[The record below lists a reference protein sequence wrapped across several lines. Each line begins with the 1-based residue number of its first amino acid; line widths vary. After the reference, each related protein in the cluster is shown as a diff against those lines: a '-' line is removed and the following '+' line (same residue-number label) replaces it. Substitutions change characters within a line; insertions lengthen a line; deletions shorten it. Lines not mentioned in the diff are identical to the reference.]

1 MRPAPT
7 VVKLGGSHAFSE
19 HLAGWVEAIADCAG
33 HVIVVPGGGPF
44 ADAVRDAQPKI
55 GFDDAAA
62 HHMALLAMEQYG
74 CALASL
80 NGAFVL
86 ADSADAMERAMDA
99 RQVPV
104 WMPSRMALAA
114 EDIPAS
120 WDITS
125 DSLAAW
131 LAGHLGARRLL
142 LVKHVGLGAATVSS
156 PDATVSS
163 PEATV
168 SSPEATVSSPE
179 LIARGIVDPAF
190 PAFLN
195 RAKVSATV
203 LGPADQALLG
213 SIIKSGS
220 AAGTR
225 IDP

>member
-19 HLAGWVEAIADCAG
+19 HLAGWVKAIAGCAG
-33 HVIVVPGGGPF
+33 HVVVVPGGGPF

-55 GFDDAAA
+55 GFSDNAA

-80 NGAFVL
+80 NGIFVL
-86 ADSADAMERAMDA
+86 ADSPAAIRQALDAAK
-99 RQVPV
+99 VPV

-120 WDITS
+120 WEVTS

-131 LAGHLGARRLL
+131 LAGRLSARQLL
-142 LVKHVGLGAATVSS
+142 LVKHVSLGA
-156 PDATVSS
+156 
-163 PEATV
+163 
-168 SSPEATVSSPE
+168 ATVSSPE
-179 LIARGIVDPAF
+179 LIARDIVDKAFAKFLETARVPAV
-190 PAFLN
+190 L
-195 RAKVSATV
+195 
-203 LGPADQALLG
+203 LGPTDQALLG
-213 SIIKSGS
+213 GVIGPGPTIGI
-220 AAGTR
+220 R

>member
-19 HLAGWVEAIADCAG
+19 HLAAWVGAIADCAG

-44 ADAVRDAQPKI
+44 ADAVRDAQPRI

-80 NGAFVL
+80 NGTFVL
-86 ADSADAMERAMDA
+86 ADSLAAIQDALEMAK
-99 RQVPV
+99 VPV

-114 EDIPAS
+114 GDIPFS
-120 WDITS
+120 WNVTS

-131 LAGHLGARRLL
+131 LAGRVSARQLL
-142 LVKHVGLGAATVSS
+142 LVKHVSFGA
-156 PDATVSS
+156 
-163 PEATV
+163 
-168 SSPEATVSSPE
+168 ATVSSPE
-179 LIARGIVDPAF
+179 LIARGIVDQAF
-190 PAFLN
+190 PGFLKI
-195 RAKVSATV
+195 AKVPAAL
-203 LGPADQALLG
+203 LGPTDQALLG
-213 SIIKSGS
+213 GVIEPGSSIGI
-220 AAGTR
+220 R

>member
-19 HLAGWVEAIADCAG
+19 HLAGWVAAIAGCAG
-33 HVIVVPGGGPF
+33 DVVVVPGGGPF
-44 ADAVRDAQPKI
+44 ADAVREAQPKI

-80 NGAFVL
+80 NGTFVL
-86 ADSADAMERAMDA
+86 ADSADAMARVLDA
-99 RQVPV
+99 RRVPV

-114 EDIPAS
+114 KDIPAS

-131 LAGHLGARRLL
+131 LAGRLGARQLL
-142 LVKHVGLGAATVSS
+142 LVKHVSLGAVTI
-156 PDATVSS
+156 
-163 PEATV
+163 
-168 SSPEATVSSPE
+168 SSPE
-179 LIARGIVDPAF
+179 LIARGIVDQAF
-190 PAFLN
+190 SEFLN
-195 RAKVSATV
+195 AARIPAAV
-203 LGPADQALLG
+203 LGPTDQTLLG
-213 SIIKSGS
+213 SIIKTGS

>member
-33 HVIVVPGGGPF
+33 HVVVVPGGGPF

-55 GFDDAAA
+55 GFGDDAA

-80 NGAFVL
+80 NGTFVL
-86 ADSADAMERAMDA
+86 ADSPATIRQALAA
-99 RQVPV
+99 TQVPV

-114 EDIPAS
+114 DIPAS

-131 LAGHLGARRLL
+131 LAGRIGARQLL
-142 LVKHVGLGAATVSS
+142 LVKHVSLGA
-156 PDATVSS
+156 
-163 PEATV
+163 
-168 SSPEATVSSPE
+168 ATVSSPE
-179 LIARGIVDPAF
+179 LIARGIVDQAF
-190 PAFLN
+190 SEFLN
-195 RAKVSATV
+195 AAKVPAAV
-203 LGPADQALLG
+203 LGPTDQALLG
-213 SIIKSGS
+213 SIIKNGS

>member
-19 HLAGWVEAIADCAG
+19 HLAGWIEAIVDCAG

-55 GFDDAAA
+55 GFSDAAA

-80 NGAFVL
+80 NGTFVL
-86 ADSADAMERAMDA
+86 ADSLAAIRQALA
-99 RQVPV
+99 ATQVPV

-114 EDIPAS
+114 DIPAS

-131 LAGHLGARRLL
+131 L
-142 LVKHVGLGAATVSS
+142 S
-156 PDATVSS
+156 
-163 PEATV
+163 
-168 SSPEATVSSPE
+168 
-179 LIARGIVDPAF
+179 
-190 PAFLN
+190 
-195 RAKVSATV
+195 
-203 LGPADQALLG
+203 
-213 SIIKSGS
+213 
-220 AAGTR
+220 
-225 IDP
+225 

>member
-19 HLAGWVEAIADCAG
+19 HLAGWVDAIADCAG

-44 ADAVRDAQPKI
+44 ADAVREAQPRI

-80 NGAFVL
+80 NRALVIAESL
-86 ADSADAMERAMDA
+86 AAIQQA
-99 RQVPV
+99 REAARVPV

-114 EDIPAS
+114 TDIPFS

-131 LAGHLGARRLL
+131 LAGRVSARQLL
-142 LVKHVGLGAATVSS
+142 LVKHVSLSGTAVPLA
-156 PDATVSS
+156 
-163 PEATV
+163 
-168 SSPEATVSSPE
+168 E
-179 LIARGIVDPAF
+179 LIADGIVDQAF
-190 PAFLN
+190 ATFLKT
-195 RAKVSATV
+195 AKVPAAL

-213 SIIKSGS
+213 RVIEPGS
-220 AAGTR
+220 TGGIR
-225 IDP
+225 IEP

>member
-19 HLAGWVEAIADCAG
+19 HLAGWIGAIADCAG
-33 HVIVVPGGGPF
+33 HVVVVPGGGPF

-80 NGAFVL
+80 NRALVP
-86 ADSADAMERAMDA
+86 ADSLGAIQHALEAEE
-99 RQVPV
+99 VPV

-114 EDIPAS
+114 ADIPSS

-131 LAGHLGARRLL
+131 LAGRLGARQLL
-142 LVKHVGLGAATVSS
+142 LVKHVSLSGTAVRL
-156 PDATVSS
+156 
-163 PEATV
+163 
-168 SSPEATVSSPE
+168 PE
-179 LIARGIVDPAF
+179 LIAGGIVDQAF
-190 PAFLN
+190 AEFLDS
-195 RAKVSATV
+195 AKVPAAV
-203 LGPADQALLG
+203 LGPADRALLG
-213 SIIKSGS
+213 QVMEPGSIVGV
-220 AAGTR
+220 R
-225 IDP
+225 IAP

>member
-19 HLAGWVEAIADCAG
+19 HLAGWVDAIAGCAG

-44 ADAVRDAQPKI
+44 ADAVRDAQPRI
-55 GFDDAAA
+55 GFNDDAA

-74 CALASL
+74 YALASL
-80 NGAFVL
+80 DGTFVA
-86 ADSADAMERAMDA
+86 ADSPAAIEHA
-99 RQVPV
+99 REATKVPV

-114 EDIPAS
+114 KDIASS
-120 WDITS
+120 WDVTS

-131 LAGHLGARRLL
+131 LAGQLGARQLL
-142 LVKHVGLGAATVSS
+142 LVKHVSLSGTAVAL
-156 PDATVSS
+156 
-163 PEATV
+163 
-168 SSPEATVSSPE
+168 PE
-179 LIARGIVDPAF
+179 LIARGIVDKAF
-190 PAFLN
+190 AAFLKA
-195 RAKVSATV
+195 AKVPAAV

-213 SIIKSGS
+213 TVIKTGS

>member
-19 HLAGWVEAIADCAG
+19 HLAGWVGAIADCAG

-44 ADAVRDAQPKI
+44 ADAVRDAQPRI
-55 GFDDAAA
+55 GFDDDAA

-80 NGAFVL
+80 NGTFVL
-86 ADSADAMERAMDA
+86 ADSLAAIRLALEATK
-99 RQVPV
+99 VPV

-114 EDIPAS
+114 GDIPSS

-131 LAGHLGARRLL
+131 LAGRLSARQLL
-142 LVKHVGLGAATVSS
+142 LVKHVGLSGAAVRL
-156 PDATVSS
+156 
-163 PEATV
+163 
-168 SSPEATVSSPE
+168 PE
-179 LIARGIVDPAF
+179 LIAGGIVDQAF
-190 PAFLN
+190 ATFLN
-195 RAKVSATV
+195 GAKIPAAL
-203 LGPADQALLG
+203 LGPTDQALLG
-213 SIIKSGS
+213 RVIEPGPTVGI
-220 AAGTR
+220 R

>member
-19 HLAGWVEAIADCAG
+19 HLAAWIGAIADCAG
-33 HVIVVPGGGPF
+33 HVVVVPGGGPF

-55 GFDDAAA
+55 GFDDDAA

-80 NGAFVL
+80 NGTFVL
-86 ADSADAMERAMDA
+86 ADSLAAIQHA
-99 RQVPV
+99 REAAKVPV

-114 EDIPAS
+114 ADIPAS

-131 LAGHLGARRLL
+131 LAGRLNARQLL
-142 LVKHVGLGAATVSS
+142 LVKHVCLSGTAVRL
-156 PDATVSS
+156 
-163 PEATV
+163 
-168 SSPEATVSSPE
+168 PE
-179 LIARGIVDPAF
+179 LIARGIVDQAF
-190 PAFLN
+190 AGFLN
-195 RAKVSATV
+195 SAGIPAAL
-203 LGPADQALLG
+203 LGPTDQALLG
-213 SIIKSGS
+213 EVVEPGS
-220 AAGTR
+220 TIGIR

>member
-33 HVIVVPGGGPF
+33 HVVVVPGGGPF
-44 ADAVRDAQPKI
+44 ADAVRDAQRKI
-55 GFDDAAA
+55 GFSDDAA

-80 NGAFVL
+80 NGTFVP
-86 ADSADAMERAMDA
+86 ADSLAAIRQALA
-99 RQVPV
+99 AAQVPV
-104 WMPSRMALAA
+104 WMPARMALA

-120 WDITS
+120 WDVTS

-131 LAGHLGARRLL
+131 LAGQLEARQLL
-142 LVKHVGLGAATVSS
+142 LVKRVGLGAATMRL
-156 PDATVSS
+156 
-163 PEATV
+163 
-168 SSPEATVSSPE
+168 PE
-179 LIARGIVDPAF
+179 LIARGIVDKAF
-190 PAFLN
+190 SEFLN
-195 RAKVSATV
+195 TAKVPAVV
-203 LGPADQALLG
+203 LGPTDQALLG
-213 SIIKSGS
+213 SLIKSGS

>member
-86 ADSADAMERAMDA
+86 ANSANAMERALDA

-114 EDIPAS
+114 ADIPAS
-120 WDITS
+120 WEITS

-131 LAGHLGARRLL
+131 LAGHVGARQLL

-156 PDATVSS
+156 PD
-163 PEATV
+163 
-168 SSPEATVSSPE
+168 ATVSSPE

-203 LGPADQALLG
+203 LGPADQVLLG
-213 SIIKSGS
+213 GIIKSGS